1 MNFDDKNEINNFIK
15 LLSKLPGLGPRSGRR
30 AALAIIKQKE
40 KLLIPLK
47 DALNDISEKIV
58 ICEICNN
65 IDLKSPC
72 AICSNLNKDMN
83 IICVVEE
90 ISDLWA
96 IERAGVFKG
105 YYHILG
111 GVLNAL
117 DGVGPDLLSIEKLG
131 QRIKQNQVQEI
142 ILALSATIDGQ
153 TTLHFLI
160 DYLEDFNVKVT
171 KLAHGIPI
179 GGELDYLDDGT
190 LTQAI
195 LSRTTAD

>member
-58 ICEICNN
+58 VCEICNN

-72 AICSNLNKDMN
+72 AICSNQNKDMN

-96 IERAGVFKG
+96 IERAAVFKG

-117 DGVGPDLLSIEKLG
+117 DGVGPDQLSIENLG

>member
-1 MNFDDKNEINNFIK
+1 MSSKEINEIDNFIR

-30 AALAIIKQKE
+30 AALELIKRKE
-40 KLLIPLK
+40 QLLLPLK
-47 DALNDISEKIV
+47 DSLIEIYEKIV
-58 ICEICNN
+58 LCEVCNN

-72 AICSNLNKDMN
+72 SICSNLNRNDN
-83 IICVVEE
+83 ILCVVEE
-90 ISDLWA
+90 VADLWA
-96 IERAGVFKG
+96 IERAGAIKG

-117 DGVGPDLLSIEKLG
+117 DGIGPEELNINKLTHRIENNN
-131 QRIKQNQVQEI
+131 IEEV

-153 TTLHFLI
+153 TTMHFLSDLLSKYNI
-160 DYLEDFNVKVT
+160 RIT

-195 LSRTTAD
+195 LSRTDAG

>member
-1 MNFDDKNEINNFIK
+1 MSSKEINEIDNFIR

-30 AALAIIKQKE
+30 AALELIKRKE
-40 KLLIPLK
+40 QLLLPLK
-47 DALNDISEKIV
+47 DSLIEIYEKILL
-58 ICEICNN
+58 CEVCNN

-72 AICSNLNKDMN
+72 SICSNLNRNDN
-83 IICVVEE
+83 ILCVVEE
-90 ISDLWA
+90 VADLWA
-96 IERAGVFKG
+96 IERAGAIKG

-117 DGVGPDLLSIEKLG
+117 DGIGPEELNINKLTHRIENNN
-131 QRIKQNQVQEI
+131 IEEV

-153 TTLHFLI
+153 TTIHFLSDLLSKYNI
-160 DYLEDFNVKVT
+160 RIT

-195 LSRTTAD
+195 LSRTDAD

>member
-1 MNFDDKNEINNFIK
+1 MSSKEINEIDNFIR

-30 AALAIIKQKE
+30 AALELIKRKE
-40 KLLIPLK
+40 QLLLPLK
-47 DALNDISEKIV
+47 DSLIEIYEKIV
-58 ICEICNN
+58 LCEVCNN

-72 AICSNLNKDMN
+72 SICSNLNRNDK
-83 IICVVEE
+83 ILCVVEE
-90 ISDLWA
+90 VADLWA
-96 IERAGVFKG
+96 IERAGAIKG

-117 DGVGPDLLSIEKLG
+117 DGIGPEELNINKLTHRIENNN
-131 QRIKQNQVQEI
+131 IEEV

-153 TTLHFLI
+153 TTMHFLSDLLSKYNI
-160 DYLEDFNVKVT
+160 RIT

-195 LSRTTAD
+195 LSRTNAD

>member
-1 MNFDDKNEINNFIK
+1 MSSKEINEIDNFIR

-30 AALAIIKQKE
+30 AALELIKRKE
-40 KLLIPLK
+40 QLLLPLK
-47 DALNDISEKIV
+47 DSLIEIYEKIV
-58 ICEICNN
+58 LCEVCNN

-72 AICSNLNKDMN
+72 SICSNLNRNDN
-83 IICVVEE
+83 ILCVVEE
-90 ISDLWA
+90 VADLWA
-96 IERAGVFKG
+96 IERAGAIKG

-117 DGVGPDLLSIEKLG
+117 DGIGPEELNINKLTHRIENNN
-131 QRIKQNQVQEI
+131 IEEV

-153 TTLHFLI
+153 TTMHFLS
-160 DYLEDFNVKVT
+160 DLLSKFNIRIT

-195 LSRTTAD
+195 LSRTNAD

>member
-47 DALNDISEKIV
+47 DAFNDISEKIV
-58 ICEICNN
+58 ISEICNN

-72 AICSNLNKDMN
+72 AICSNQNKDMN

-111 GVLNAL
+111 GVLHAL
-117 DGVGPDLLSIEKLG
+117 DGVGPDLLNIEKLG
-131 QRIKQNQVQEI
+131 KRIKQNQVQEI

-195 LSRTTAD
+195 LSRTAAD

>member
-47 DALNDISEKIV
+47 DAFNDISEKIV
-58 ICEICNN
+58 VCEICNN

-72 AICSNLNKDMN
+72 AICSNQNKDVN

-117 DGVGPDLLSIEKLG
+117 DGVGPDQLSIEKLG

>member
-1 MNFDDKNEINNFIK
+1 MIKNIKYTLIFLFLLSCGYSPIYQTIQKINFKLNVINFSGDNEI
-15 LLSKLPGLGPRSGRR
+15 GRE
-30 AALAIIKQKE
+30 IIKSLEKFKE
-40 KLLIPLK
+40 GE
-47 DALNDISEKIV
+47 NS
-58 ICEICNN
+58 N
-65 IDLKSPC
+65 I
-72 AICSNLNKDMN
+72 
-83 IICVVEE
+83 
-90 ISDLWA
+90 
-96 IERAGVFKG
+96 FKG

-117 DGVGPDLLSIEKLG
+117 DGVGPDQLNIEKLG
-131 QRIKQNQVQEI
+131 KRIKQNQVQEI

>member
-47 DALNDISEKIV
+47 DAFNDICEKIV
-58 ICEICNN
+58 VCEICNN

-72 AICSNLNKDMN
+72 AICSNQNKDMN

-96 IERAGVFKG
+96 IERAAVFKG

-117 DGVGPDLLSIEKLG
+117 DGVGPDQLNIEKLG
-131 QRIKQNQVQEI
+131 QRIKQNKVQEI

>member
-1 MNFDDKNEINNFIK
+1 MSSKEINEIDNFIR

-30 AALAIIKQKE
+30 AALELIKRKE
-40 KLLIPLK
+40 QLLLPLK
-47 DALNDISEKIV
+47 DSLIEIYEKIV
-58 ICEICNN
+58 LCEVCNN

-72 AICSNLNKDMN
+72 SICSNLNRNDN
-83 IICVVEE
+83 ILCVVEE
-90 ISDLWA
+90 VADLWA
-96 IERAGVFKG
+96 IERAGAIKG

-117 DGVGPDLLSIEKLG
+117 DGIGPEELNINKLTHRIENNN
-131 QRIKQNQVQEI
+131 IEEV

-153 TTLHFLI
+153 TTMHFLSDLLSKYNI
-160 DYLEDFNVKVT
+160 RIT

-195 LSRTTAD
+195 LSRTNAD

>member
-1 MNFDDKNEINNFIK
+1 MSSRDNNEIDNFIR

-30 AALAIIKQKE
+30 AALELIKKKE
-40 KLLIPLK
+40 QLLLPLK
-47 DALNDISEKIV
+47 DSLIEIYEKIV
-58 ICEICNN
+58 LCQVCNN

-72 AICSNLNKDMN
+72 AICSNQNRDDK

-90 ISDLWA
+90 VADLWA
-96 IERAGVFKG
+96 IERAGAIKG

-117 DGVGPDLLSIEKLG
+117 DGIGPEELSINKLV
-131 QRIKQNQVQEI
+131 QRIAENNVKEV

-153 TTLHFLI
+153 TTMHFLSDLLSKYDI
-160 DYLEDFNVKVT
+160 RIT

-195 LSRTTAD
+195 LSRTDAD

>member
-1 MNFDDKNEINNFIK
+1 MSSKEINEIDNFIR

-30 AALAIIKQKE
+30 AALELIKRKE
-40 KLLIPLK
+40 QLLLPLK
-47 DALNDISEKIV
+47 DSLIEIYEKILL
-58 ICEICNN
+58 CEVCNN

-72 AICSNLNKDMN
+72 SICSNLNRNDN
-83 IICVVEE
+83 ILCVVEE
-90 ISDLWA
+90 VADLWA
-96 IERAGVFKG
+96 IERAGAIKG

-117 DGVGPDLLSIEKLG
+117 DGIGPEELNINKLTHRIENNN
-131 QRIKQNQVQEI
+131 IEEV

-153 TTLHFLI
+153 TTMHFLSDLLSKYNI
-160 DYLEDFNVKVT
+160 RIT

-195 LSRTTAD
+195 LSRTDAD

>member
-47 DALNDISEKIV
+47 DAFNDISEKIV
-58 ICEICNN
+58 VCEICNN

-72 AICSNLNKDMN
+72 AICSNQNKDMN

-96 IERAGVFKG
+96 IERAAVFKG

-117 DGVGPDLLSIEKLG
+117 YGVGPDQLNIEKLG
-131 QRIKQNQVQEI
+131 QRIKQNKVQEI

-195 LSRTTAD
+195 LSRTAAD

>member
-1 MNFDDKNEINNFIK
+1 MSSKEINEIDNFIR

-30 AALAIIKQKE
+30 AALELIKRKE
-40 KLLIPLK
+40 QLLLPLK
-47 DALNDISEKIV
+47 NSLIEIYEKIV
-58 ICEICNN
+58 LCEVCNN

-72 AICSNLNKDMN
+72 SICSNLNRNDN
-83 IICVVEE
+83 ILCVVEE
-90 ISDLWA
+90 VADLWA
-96 IERAGVFKG
+96 IERAGAIKG

-117 DGVGPDLLSIEKLG
+117 DGIGPEELNINKLTHRIENNN
-131 QRIKQNQVQEI
+131 IEEV

-153 TTLHFLI
+153 TTMHFLSDLLSKYNI
-160 DYLEDFNVKVT
+160 RIT

-195 LSRTTAD
+195 LSRTNAD

>member
-1 MNFDDKNEINNFIK
+1 MSFDEKNEIENFIR

-30 AALAIIKQKE
+30 AALEIIKKQDQ
-40 KLLIPLK
+40 LLNPLK
-47 DALNDISEKIV
+47 ESFVEISEKIV
-58 ICEICNN
+58 FCDNCNN
-65 IDLKSPC
+65 IDVISPC
-72 AICSNLNKDMN
+72 SICSDNRRDPS

-96 IERAGVFKG
+96 IERAGAIKG

-117 DGVGPDLLSIEKLG
+117 DGIGPDQLHINKLIK
-131 QRIKQNQVQEI
+131 RINEFEVTEV

-153 TTLHFLI
+153 TTMH
-160 DYLEDFNVKVT
+160 YLSDLLKDHKIRIS

-190 LTQAI
+190 LMQAI
-195 LSRTTAD
+195 LSRTNAD

>member
-1 MNFDDKNEINNFIK
+1 MSSRDNNEIDNFIR

-30 AALAIIKQKE
+30 AALELIKKKE
-40 KLLIPLK
+40 QLLLPLK
-47 DALNDISEKIV
+47 DSLIEIYEKIV
-58 ICEICNN
+58 LCQVCNN

-72 AICSNLNKDMN
+72 AICSNQNRDDK

-90 ISDLWA
+90 VADLWA
-96 IERAGVFKG
+96 IERAGAIKG

-117 DGVGPDLLSIEKLG
+117 DGIGPEELNINKLV
-131 QRIKQNQVQEI
+131 QRIAENNVKEV

-153 TTLHFLI
+153 TTMHFLSDLLSKYDI
-160 DYLEDFNVKVT
+160 RIT

-195 LSRTTAD
+195 LSRTDAD

>member
-1 MNFDDKNEINNFIK
+1 MSSKEINEIDNFIR

-30 AALAIIKQKE
+30 AALELIKRKE
-40 KLLIPLK
+40 QLLLPLK
-47 DALNDISEKIV
+47 DLLIEIYEKIV
-58 ICEICNN
+58 LCEVCNN

-72 AICSNLNKDMN
+72 SICSNLNRNDN
-83 IICVVEE
+83 ILCVVEE
-90 ISDLWA
+90 VADLWA
-96 IERAGVFKG
+96 IERAGAIKG

-117 DGVGPDLLSIEKLG
+117 DGIGPEELNINKLTHRIENNN
-131 QRIKQNQVQEI
+131 IEEV

-153 TTLHFLI
+153 TTMHFLSDLLSKYNI
-160 DYLEDFNVKVT
+160 RIT

-195 LSRTTAD
+195 LSRTNAD

>member
-1 MNFDDKNEINNFIK
+1 MASRDNNEIDNFIR

-30 AALAIIKQKE
+30 AALELIKKKE
-40 KLLIPLK
+40 QLLLPLK
-47 DALNDISEKIV
+47 DSLIEIYEKIV
-58 ICEICNN
+58 LCQVCNN

-72 AICSNLNKDMN
+72 AICSNQNRDDK

-90 ISDLWA
+90 VADLWA
-96 IERAGVFKG
+96 IERAGAIKG

-117 DGVGPDLLSIEKLG
+117 DGIGPEELNINKLV
-131 QRIKQNQVQEI
+131 QRITENNFKEV

-153 TTLHFLI
+153 TTMHFLSDLLSKHDI
-160 DYLEDFNVKVT
+160 RIT

-195 LSRTTAD
+195 LSRTDAD

>member
-1 MNFDDKNEINNFIK
+1 MDFDDKNEINNFIK

-40 KLLIPLK
+40 RLLLPLK
-47 DALNDISEKIV
+47 DAFNDISEKIV
-58 ICEICNN
+58 LCEICNN
-65 IDLKSPC
+65 IDLTSPC
-72 AICSNLNKDMN
+72 TICSNQNKDMN

-96 IERAGVFKG
+96 IERAAVFKG

-117 DGVGPDLLSIEKLG
+117 DGVGPDQLNIDKLG
-131 QRIKQNQVQEI
+131 QRIKQNEVQEI

-195 LSRTTAD
+195 LSRTEAD

>member
-1 MNFDDKNEINNFIK
+1 MNFDDNNEIGNFVK
-15 LLSKLPGLGPRSGRR
+15 LLSKIPGLGPRSGRR

-40 KLLIPLK
+40 KLLHPLK
-47 DALNDISEKIV
+47 DVLKDISEKIV
-58 ICEICNN
+58 VCEVCNN
-65 IDLKSPC
+65 IDLISPC
-72 AICSNLNKDMN
+72 TICSNQNKDTN

-117 DGVGPDLLSIEKLG
+117 DGVGPEQLNIKKLG
-131 QRIKQNQVQEI
+131 QRIKQNNVQEI

-160 DYLEDFNVKVT
+160 DYLESFNVKVT

-195 LSRTTAD
+195 LSRTEAD

>member
-1 MNFDDKNEINNFIK
+1 MSSKEINEIDNFIR

-30 AALAIIKQKE
+30 AALELIKRKE
-40 KLLIPLK
+40 QLLLPLK
-47 DALNDISEKIV
+47 DSLIEIYEKIV
-58 ICEICNN
+58 LCQVCNN

-72 AICSNLNKDMN
+72 SICSNLNRNDN
-83 IICVVEE
+83 ILCVVEE
-90 ISDLWA
+90 VADLWA
-96 IERAGVFKG
+96 IERAGAIKG

-117 DGVGPDLLSIEKLG
+117 DGIGPEELNINKLTHRIENNN
-131 QRIKQNQVQEI
+131 IEEV

-153 TTLHFLI
+153 TTMHFLSDLLSKYNI
-160 DYLEDFNVKVT
+160 RIT

-195 LSRTTAD
+195 LSRTNAD

>member
-1 MNFDDKNEINNFIK
+1 MSSKEINEIDNFIR

-30 AALAIIKQKE
+30 AALELIKRKE
-40 KLLIPLK
+40 QLLLPLK
-47 DALNDISEKIV
+47 DSFIEIYKKIV
-58 ICEICNN
+58 LCEVCNN

-72 AICSNLNKDMN
+72 SICSNLKRNDN
-83 IICVVEE
+83 ILCVVEE
-90 ISDLWA
+90 VADLWA
-96 IERAGVFKG
+96 IERAGAIKG

-117 DGVGPDLLSIEKLG
+117 DGIGPEELNINKLTHRIENNN
-131 QRIKQNQVQEI
+131 IEEV

-153 TTLHFLI
+153 TTMHFLSDLLSKYNI
-160 DYLEDFNVKVT
+160 RIT

-195 LSRTTAD
+195 LSRTDAD

>member
-47 DALNDISEKIV
+47 DAFNDICEKIV
-58 ICEICNN
+58 VCEICNN

-72 AICSNLNKDMN
+72 AICSNQNKDMN

-96 IERAGVFKG
+96 IERAAVFKG

-117 DGVGPDLLSIEKLG
+117 DGVGPEQLNIEKLG
-131 QRIKQNQVQEI
+131 QRIKQNKVQEI

>member
-1 MNFDDKNEINNFIK
+1 MSSKEINEIDNFIR

-30 AALAIIKQKE
+30 AALELIKRKE
-40 KLLIPLK
+40 QLLLPLK
-47 DALNDISEKIV
+47 DSLIEIYEKIV
-58 ICEICNN
+58 LCEVCNN

-72 AICSNLNKDMN
+72 SICSNLNRNDN
-83 IICVVEE
+83 ILCVVEE
-90 ISDLWA
+90 VADLWA
-96 IERAGVFKG
+96 IERAGAIKG

-117 DGVGPDLLSIEKLG
+117 DGIGPEELNINKLTHRIENNN
-131 QRIKQNQVQEI
+131 IEEV

-153 TTLHFLI
+153 TTIHFLSDLLSKYNI
-160 DYLEDFNVKVT
+160 RIT

-195 LSRTTAD
+195 LSRTDAD

>member
-1 MNFDDKNEINNFIK
+1 MSSRDNNEIDNFIR

-30 AALAIIKQKE
+30 AALELIKKKE
-40 KLLIPLK
+40 QLLLPLK
-47 DALNDISEKIV
+47 DSLIEIYEKIV
-58 ICEICNN
+58 LCHVCNN

-72 AICSNLNKDMN
+72 AICSNQNRDDK

-90 ISDLWA
+90 VADLWA
-96 IERAGVFKG
+96 IERAGAIKG

-117 DGVGPDLLSIEKLG
+117 DGIGPEELNINKLV
-131 QRIKQNQVQEI
+131 QRIAENNVKEV

-153 TTLHFLI
+153 TTMHFLSDLLSKYDI
-160 DYLEDFNVKVT
+160 RIT

-195 LSRTTAD
+195 LSRTDAD

>member
-1 MNFDDKNEINNFIK
+1 MSSRDNNEIDNFIR

-30 AALAIIKQKE
+30 AALELIKKKE
-40 KLLIPLK
+40 QLLLPLK
-47 DALNDISEKIV
+47 DSLIEIYEKIV
-58 ICEICNN
+58 LCQVCNN

-72 AICSNLNKDMN
+72 AICSNQNRDDK

-90 ISDLWA
+90 VADLWA
-96 IERAGVFKG
+96 IERAGAIKG

-117 DGVGPDLLSIEKLG
+117 DGIGPEELNINKLV
-131 QRIKQNQVQEI
+131 QRIAENNVKEV

-153 TTLHFLI
+153 TTMHFLSDLLGKHDI
-160 DYLEDFNVKVT
+160 RIT
-171 KLAHGIPI
+171 KLAHGVPV

-190 LTQAI
+190 IIQA
-195 LSRTTAD
+195 LKGRTLFE

>member
-1 MNFDDKNEINNFIK
+1 MSSKEINEIDNFIR

-30 AALAIIKQKE
+30 AALELIKRKE
-40 KLLIPLK
+40 QLLLPLK
-47 DALNDISEKIV
+47 NSLIEIYEKILL
-58 ICEICNN
+58 CEVCNN

-72 AICSNLNKDMN
+72 SICSNLNRNDN
-83 IICVVEE
+83 ILCVVEE
-90 ISDLWA
+90 VADLWA
-96 IERAGVFKG
+96 IERAGAIKG

-117 DGVGPDLLSIEKLG
+117 DGIGPEELNINKLTHRIENNN
-131 QRIKQNQVQEI
+131 IEEV

-153 TTLHFLI
+153 TTMHFLSDLLSKYNI
-160 DYLEDFNVKVT
+160 RIT

-195 LSRTTAD
+195 LSRTNAD